1 MQVVAVLQANVRS
14 FVAQQGEILSDR
26 NKWKAL
32 MKLVHGLQTQLCCWD
47 SAGFNARG
55 TSQEIEI
62 YFPFIYFKSVLEKA
76 EK

>member
-32 MKLVHGLQTQLCCWD
+32 MKLVHGLQTQL
-47 SAGFNARG
+47 SVVETLQALTPEERAKKLKYTFL
-55 TSQEIEI
+55 S
-62 YFPFIYFKSVLEKA
+62 FISKVY
-76 EK
+76 